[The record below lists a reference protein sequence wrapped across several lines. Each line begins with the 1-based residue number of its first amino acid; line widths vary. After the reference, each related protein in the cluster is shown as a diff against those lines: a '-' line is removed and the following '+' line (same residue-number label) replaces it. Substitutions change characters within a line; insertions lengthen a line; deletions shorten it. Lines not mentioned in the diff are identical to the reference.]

1 MDIHLFHID
10 WPELEA
16 HLLKTSAAGMVVAIR
31 AEDSDSP
38 FDYLLYENG
47 TKSTIQVTDNEAD
60 GRLEV
65 WRQG

>member
-1 MDIHLFHID
+1 
-10 WPELEA
+10 
-16 HLLKTSAAGMVVAIR
+16 MVVAIP